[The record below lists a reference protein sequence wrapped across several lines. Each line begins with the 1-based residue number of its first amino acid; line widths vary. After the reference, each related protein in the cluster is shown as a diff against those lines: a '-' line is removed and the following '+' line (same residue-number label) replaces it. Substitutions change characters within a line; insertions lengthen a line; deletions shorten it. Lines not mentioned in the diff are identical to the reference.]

1 MTLLWIAFAILLLP
15 ALWLLVLPLRQ
26 ARTLHDKQKDF
37 EANDTSAEQNI
48 AIFERRLASLEAA
61 RERGDID
68 DARFDEDR
76 LEIERNLLEDT
87 QNLKRRPLKTWVSGR
102 LVVPLVMI
110 GVAAVSIGWYQLQ
123 GAEGDLMLLEA
134 RREIQADPEASL
146 TLYIERMEA
155 QAERQPDNPNVWS
168 ELFPLY
174 RETGQTEKAV
184 NALERLIDIEGRQA
198 PLLAQL
204 AQLRFFMQGRELTP
218 DVQAL
223 VDETLAQDPRQPTVL
238 GLLGVHA
245 FDQGEYETAID
256 RWRRAIANIED
267 QATADSLREG
277 IRIAQQRLGVAPE
290 QTQAQ
295 DQGSAPGI
303 VANVSLDAELADS
316 MPNDATVFIVARDM
330 EGELPPLA
338 VVTASVAELPTTVVL
353 DDANA
358 MSPQA
363 VLSQVEQARLIVRVS
378 ASGQATPQPGDLFGV
393 HEGADVTPVDT
404 QQGVDVVVDRIVDA
418 STP

>member
-1 MTLLWIAFAILLLP
+1 MTLLWIAFAVLLLP

-26 ARTLHDKQKDF
+26 ARKLHDKQKDF
-37 EANDTSAEQNI
+37 EDNDTSAEQNI

-68 DARFDEDR
+68 EARFAEDK
-76 LEIERNLLEDT
+76 LELERNLLEDT
-87 QNLKRRPLKTWVSGR
+87 QNLKRRPLKTYTSGR
-102 LVVPLVMI
+102 LVVPLVMVSV
-110 GVAAVSIGWYQLQ
+110 VAASVVWYQLQ
-123 GAEGDLMLLEA
+123 GAEGDLMLLET
-134 RREIQADPEASL
+134 RREVQADPEASL
-146 TLYIERMEA
+146 ALYIERMEA

-174 RETGQTEKAV
+174 RETGQTQKAV
-184 NALERLIDIEGRQA
+184 NALEQLIDIEGRQA

-204 AQLRFFMQGRELTP
+204 AQLRFFMEERELTSE
-218 DVQAL
+218 VQAL
-223 VDETLAQDPRQPTVL
+223 VEETLEKDPRQPTVL

-277 IRIAQQRLGVAPE
+277 IRVAQQRLGVAPE
-290 QTQAQ
+290 QTQTQ
-295 DQGSAPGI
+295 DPGSAPGI
-303 VANVSLDAELADS
+303 VVNVSLDEALADS
-316 MPNDATVFIVARDM
+316 VPAEATVFVVARDM
-330 EGELPPLA
+330 AGELPPLA
-338 VVTASVAELPTTVVL
+338 VVRAQVSELPMTVVL
-353 DDANA
+353 DETNA

-363 VLSQVEQARLIVRVS
+363 SLSQVEQARLIVRVS

-393 HEGADVTPVDT
+393 HEGANVAPVDT
-404 QQGVDVVVDRIVDA
+404 QQGVDVVVDRVVDEP
-418 STP
+418 TR